1 MNIQQLIDE
10 FFAQKDTK
18 IQIYNEIS
26 LQIELGIFLREKDFT
41 VRFERPVQRYTNA
54 QHSFIKK
61 EIDIVFFKGMNDEFD
76 KYEPNKNNEEDH
88 GKYAIELKFPRCGQY
103 PEQMFQFIKDIQF
116 MEEVKY
122 KCSFTDTYVLTLVDD
137 DLFYTPTTN
146 QKGIYDYFRGP
157 KQCIPA
163 HTNIQQP
170 TGGKSNIL
178 RLRNC
183 YQVKWNTLKNPLL
196 IPNNASG
203 QTPKYYLL
211 QIV

>member
-1 MNIQQLIDE
+1 MNIQQLIDA
-10 FFAQKDTK
+10 FFAQKGTS

-26 LQIELGIFLREKDFT
+26 LQIELGIFLRKQGFT
-41 VRFERPVQRYTNA
+41 VRFERPVQRYTDVS
-54 QHSFIKK
+54 HSFIKK
-61 EIDIVFFKGMNDEFD
+61 EIDIVFFKGMNEFD
-76 KYEPNKNNEEDH
+76 KYESNKNNEDDY
-88 GKYAIELKFPRCGQY
+88 GKYAIELKFPRSGQY

-183 YQVKWNTLKNPLL
+183 YQVKWNKIKNPPSAPSPAPGVGVMV
-196 IPNNASG
+196 IIINKNA
-203 QTPKYYLL
+203 
-211 QIV
+211 

>member
-10 FFAQKDTK
+10 FFAQEDTK

-26 LQIELGIFLREKDFT
+26 LQIELGIFLRKQDFT
-41 VRFERPVQRYTNA
+41 VRFERPVQRYTDVS
-54 QHSFIKK
+54 HSFIKK
-61 EIDIVFFKGMNDEFD
+61 EIDIVFFKGMNEFD
-76 KYEPNKNNEEDH
+76 KYESNKNNEDDY
-88 GKYAIELKFPRCGQY
+88 GKYAIELKFPRSGQY

-122 KCSFTDTYVLTLVDD
+122 KCSFTNTYVLTLVDN
-137 DLFYTPTTN
+137 DLFYTPRTN

-163 HTNIQQP
+163 LTNIQQP
-170 TGGKSNIL
+170 TRKKSEIV

-183 YQVKWNTLKNPLL
+183 YRVKWNTLKNPLL
-196 IPNNASG
+196 IPYNASG